1 MPEIDKARSA
11 VRAFFDQRERNRDRA
26 LRERSAAEG
35 AEERKRNIKKEEE
48 ESASDRAK
56 RLVEEF
62 KSLGAPV
69 ENVERGYKL
78 SGLSEIRERRLT
90 SQDVSDIEAYSGLS
104 KKIKDKSAAKPARG
118 RPGTTLQSMTMN
130 ELRTGIKDFKSRF
143 DLDKD
148 DEERLAIL
156 EEEMDRRLKIKPGSA
171 SEKVDKAL
179 KKPFEKKRGGDV
191 LGILGR

>member
-35 AEERKRNIKKEEE
+35 AEERKRKIKKEEE

-78 SGLSEIRERRLT
+78 SGLSESRERRLT